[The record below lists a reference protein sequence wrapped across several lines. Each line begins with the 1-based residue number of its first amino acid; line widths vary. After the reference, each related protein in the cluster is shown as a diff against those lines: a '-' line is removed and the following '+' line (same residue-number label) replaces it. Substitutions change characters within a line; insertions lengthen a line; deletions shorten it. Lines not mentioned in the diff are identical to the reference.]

1 MQRKKERK
9 SGKPLVSALIPSF
22 NSEATLQAVIESIE
36 NQKTKP
42 SEIIVIDDCSSDQS
56 KEIAVR
62 KGCRL
67 YSLEKNSGRG
77 KVRNKGT
84 TESKS
89 PFLLFCDSSNLIDP
103 CFSEKALRHFDGPRV
118 AAVFGRIKN
127 SPSLKGSIC
136 RWRGR
141 HLFKEHEQYKN
152 EPHEVASLITY
163 AIMLDREAVNAVGNF
178 NPDLRKCE
186 DQELGDRLIK
196 HGYKIIA
203 DNSLCAYSI
212 RKETISSLF
221 LRYDRWNSNHK
232 ENHYAIPQFW
242 TNLKCSILIFAKQD
256 IRRGDLL
263 CAALS
268 LLMPFWL
275 LWLKTFRKSKFD

>member
-1 MQRKKERK
+1 M
-9 SGKPLVSALIPSF
+9 
-22 NSEATLQAVIESIE
+22 
-36 NQKTKP
+36 
-42 SEIIVIDDCSSDQS
+42 DDCSTDNSS
-56 KEIAVR
+56 KIAVET
-62 KGCRL
+62 GCRL
-67 YSLEKNSGRG
+67 LSLEKNSGRG

-89 PFLLFCDSSNLIDP
+89 RFLLFCDSSNLIDP

-152 EPHEVASLITY
+152 EPHEVSSLITY

-186 DQELGDRLIK
+186 DQELGDRLTK

-203 DNSLCAYSI
+203 DDSLCAYSI
-212 RKETISSLF
+212 RKETLSSLF
-221 LRYDRWNSNHK
+221 LRYDRWNSDHK
-232 ENHYAIPQFW
+232 ENHYSIPQFW

-256 IRRGDLL
+256 IRRGDFL
-263 CAALS
+263 CAGLS

-275 LWLKTFRKSKFD
+275 LWLKAFRKSKSD